1 MKTGKVSNPNGGW
14 DDVMD
19 YEVPPKPTNQQTRR
33 ALNGWKPTD
42 PEKKID
48 FGSSKPRALSDLF
61 NKKEL
66 KPNQAKLRSRSAGR
80 PLKERTP
87 VVSRYIC
94 YSQEFHYN
102 LNILASYKERS
113 ISPAD
118 VRHGKFKG
126 ALGDCFQTGLRP
138 SQDHLNPTG
147 SGHAVATP
155 TQRYICVC
163 IIS

>member
-1 MKTGKVSNPNGGW
+1 MKTLMSVLLRH
-14 DDVMD
+14 VL
-19 YEVPPKPTNQQTRR
+19 EVHFHLL
-33 ALNGWKPTD
+33 APTD
-42 PEKKID
+42 SFMMLFCELWTTSISRFLKKTQV
-48 FGSSKPRALSDLF
+48 PA
-61 NKKEL
+61 
-66 KPNQAKLRSRSAGR
+66 Q
-80 PLKERTP
+80 
-87 VVSRYIC
+87 IC
-94 YSQEFHYN
+94 PAH
-102 LNILASYKERS
+102 LNVLASNKERS